1 MDAFWKWSSLKSYYH
16 SFVTEKKKAEN
27 IQLKHLAHAED
38 KIQSNKFYLFSF
50 LAHLIIFQNGSKRIK
65 DTF

>member
-1 MDAFWKWSSLKSYYH
+1 MEFPQELLSLICHRK
-16 SFVTEKKKAEN
+16 KKKAEN

-38 KIQSNKFYLFSF
+38 KIQSNKFYLFF
-50 LAHLIIFQNGSKRIK
+50 FPAHLIVFQNGSKRIK